1 MQLITKLDRS
11 TPNPLINHMA
21 VSKNHQAKKEKSFKE
36 RKVDKTDYEAIKKN
50 KIQENMLTAMPVD
63 GYEPLFKKLNELVPI
78 DRNRY
83 R

>member
-1 MQLITKLDRS
+1 MQLITKLDRPI
-11 TPNPLINHMA
+11 PNPLLNMA
-21 VSKNHQAKKEKSFKE
+21 TGKNHQAKKEKSFKD
-36 RKVDKTDYEAIKKN
+36 RKVDKTDHEVIKKN

-63 GYEPLFKKLNELVPI
+63 GYVPLYKKLNELVPI

>member
-1 MQLITKLDRS
+1 M
-11 TPNPLINHMA
+11 P
-21 VSKNHQAKKEKSFKE
+21 VSKNHQVKKEQDFKS
-36 RKVDKTDYEAIKKN
+36 RKIDKTDHKTIKKN

-63 GYEPLFKKLNELVPI
+63 GYVPLFKKLNEENPI

>member
-1 MQLITKLDRS
+1 M
-11 TPNPLINHMA
+11 P
-21 VSKNHQAKKEKSFKE
+21 VSKNHQVKKERE
-36 RKVDKTDYEAIKKN
+36 YRNRKIDKTDHKAIKKN

-63 GYEPLFKKLNELVPI
+63 GYVPLFKKLNELVPI